1 MPAAQIL
8 KSPTHWVTQELA
20 ALRRLFHQP
29 TQSPRLADAGP
40 GSMTRY
46 KFQAIVKLLPAARE
60 ALPPGQLPTHAVIR
74 AADHHGPSGGQ
85 YTGLVL
91 SWEPSPV
98 VSDDEAIAVVVAYGP
113 DPAACLPIGG
123 TFALW
128 RGTDLA
134 VGTVTRKVFV

>member
-8 KSPTHWVTQELA
+8 KSPAHWVTQELA
-20 ALRRLFHQP
+20 ALGRLFHQR
-29 TQSPRLADAGP
+29 TQSPADAGAGP
-40 GSMTRY
+40 GPMTRY
-46 KFQAIVKLLPAARE
+46 KFQAIVKLLPAARD

-74 AADHHGPSGGQ
+74 SADHHGPSGGQ

-91 SWEPSPV
+91 SWELSPV